1 MEIKLTKSIIT
12 LIIIFVVGYIF
23 IFISVIRQESEI
35 DKFGHIKLKLESSN
49 RELEAKSNEIKRLYS
64 KISLLEE
71 THNINDYKPLIKSS
85 STSNEV
91 TNPISNDIITSTLS
105 NTGYKPIRPGIIIL
119 GMHRSGTSV
128 IGGLINKMGLN
139 TGGPLIAA
147 GKDNEKGFFER
158 IDVVLENDELMK
170 KQGVHYSW
178 HTHKYDNLVGLKDAI
193 TGMNGNEFKE
203 GKRGLAFLNNKANE
217 PWMLKDPRLCLTL
230 RTWLPL
236 LNFIP
241 AILFTY
247 RHPMDVALSLN
258 TRYEHFQI
266 GKGLRLWYIYNRR
279 AVEQSNDLCRVVA
292 SHKNVMSNPKIEL
305 DRIYNELI
313 DCGVNVPNKVS
324 DKDLLGFVDPKLQHG
339 KTGVADHSCDQDLKT
354 IALPDKFRTSEA
366 MHIGLYRESMRV
378 FCAFENGN
386 AFKSSFKWDMTIQE

>member
-1 MEIKLTKSIIT
+1 MEIKLTKSILT
-12 LIIIFVVGYIF
+12 LVIIFIIGYFLIF
-23 IFISVIRQESEI
+23 LSVIRQESEI
-35 DKFGHIKLKLESSN
+35 DNFGHIKLKLDESK
-49 RELEAKSNEIKRLYS
+49 RELETKSNEIKRLYS
-64 KISLLEE
+64 QISLLEE
-71 THNINDYKPLIKSS
+71 THNKNDYKPLLKSALS
-85 STSNEV
+85 SNEINTNNIISSKTSNA
-91 TNPISNDIITSTLS
+91 
-105 NTGYKPIRPGIIIL
+105 GYKSIRPGVIIL

-170 KQGVHYSW
+170 KQGIHYAW
-178 HTHKYDNLVGLKDAI
+178 KTHKYDNLIGLKDAI
-193 TGMNGNEFKE
+193 DGMNGNEFRE
-203 GKRGLAFLNNKANE
+203 GKRGLAFLNNKASE

-324 DKDLLGFVDPKLQHG
+324 DKDLLGFIDPKLQHG
-339 KTGVADHSCDQDLKT
+339 KTGVADHSCDQDINTLE
-354 IALPDKFRTSEA
+354 LPEKFRSTESA
-366 MHIGLYRESMRV
+366 NIGLYRETMRA